1 MAVVVSVY
9 EKRFSV
15 AEVRDLLHKI
25 DQVERLPVHS
35 DHHVLRK
42 VVLHDDC

>member
-15 AEVRDLLHKI
+15 AEVRDLLRKV
-25 DQVERLPVHS
+25 DQVERLPVHF
-35 DHHVLRK
+35 DHHVLPQ